1 MTDLSTTNLKHLLDQ
16 ATPGPWEYIAGD
28 SPDGRCIAN
37 PGSMTMCIGVDA
49 NGKGSSCE
57 DADLNLAAT
66 APELAEEVIRLREEL
81 IDWANDEAR
90 AHNALV
96 KRAQEAGGA
105 GIITTHKTI
114 YNRIWEILG
123 DHDE

>member
-1 MTDLSTTNLKHLLDQ
+1 MTDLSTTNLKRLLDE
-16 ATPGPWEYIAGD
+16 ATPGPWEYITGD
-28 SPDGRCIAN
+28 SPDGRCIGN

-49 NGKGSSCE
+49 NGHGSSCS
-57 DADLNLAAT
+57 DHDLTLAAA
-66 APELAEEVIRLREEL
+66 APQLAQEVIRMREEL
-81 IDWANDEAR
+81 IAWANDEAQ

-114 YNRIWEILG
+114 YNRILEILG
-123 DHDE
+123 DHDG

>member
-1 MTDLSTTNLKHLLDQ
+1 MTDLSTTNLKHLLEQ
-16 ATPGPWEYIAGD
+16 ATPGPWEYITGD

-66 APELAEEVIRLREEL
+66 APELAEEVIRLRDALGYLMEETRL
-81 IDWANDEAR
+81 AAENSQDVIVQKR
-90 AHNALV
+90 VVNAI
-96 KRAQEAGGA
+96 ETT
-105 GIITTHKTI
+105 IIK
-114 YNRIWEILG
+114 ILG

>member
-1 MTDLSTTNLKHLLDQ
+1 MSINHDWRHDLVAEMEQGITDVNKYTWLD
-16 ATPGPWEYIAGD
+16 
-28 SPDGRCIAN
+28 
-37 PGSMTMCIGVDA
+37 
-49 NGKGSSCE
+49 
-57 DADLNLAAT
+57 LAQ
-66 APELAEEVIRLREEL
+66 EVIRLREEL
-81 IDWANDEAR
+81 IDWANDEAQ

-123 DHDE
+123 DHDD